1 MASLLGLD
9 LTRNLSY
16 FAVPAAFFCAHAP
29 HLYAVVNA
37 RQAYDNSAPGNFKDN
52 ILNDKSLDDKAK
64 RHFIRVKRASENG
77 YETLGL
83 FAAGVAIANQAG
95 VPVQTLNAM
104 SWGYIGLRILYNFA
118 YIGLGDIPQ
127 LTWLRSLVW
136 GISMILTV
144 NLFIVAGV
152 NAKDGHFA

>member
-1 MASLLGLD
+1 
-9 LTRNLSY
+9 
-16 FAVPAAFFCAHAP
+16 
-29 HLYAVVNA
+29 
-37 RQAYDNSAPGNFKDN
+37 
-52 ILNDKSLDDKAK
+52 
-64 RHFIRVKRASENG
+64 
-77 YETLGL
+77 
-83 FAAGVAIANQAG
+83 
-95 VPVQTLNAM
+95 M